1 MSLYNHLLDFR
12 LTPAV
17 AVLIAF
23 YCTLYKYVANGP
35 LWPTNVKD
43 LQGGCQKV
51 WWQILLYIHN
61 YNFFGK
67 DNVVEDNSP
76 SFAIQIQLLL
86 FLVCGS
92 FMVFGC

>member
-1 MSLYNHLLDFR
+1 MSQSLFDFR

-23 YCTLYKYVANGP
+23 YCTLYKYVGTGP
-35 LWPTNVKD
+35 LWPTNVQD
-43 LQGGCQKV
+43 IQGGCQKV

-61 YNFFGK
+61 YKFFGK
-67 DNVVEDNSP
+67 DNVVENNSV
-76 SFAIQIQLLL
+76 SFANQIQLLP